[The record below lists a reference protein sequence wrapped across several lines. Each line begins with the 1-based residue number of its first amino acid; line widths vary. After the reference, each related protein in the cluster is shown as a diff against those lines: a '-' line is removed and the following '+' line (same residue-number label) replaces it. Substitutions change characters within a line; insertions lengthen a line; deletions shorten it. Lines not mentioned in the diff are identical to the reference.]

1 MEFLI
6 DIEGL
11 NIGPHDVKKVQL
23 KPLDRNN
30 TSFGNKNGEII
41 ETINHTMTSVL
52 LTNLKESSGT
62 KFILPK
68 KMFPGLYQKIDV
80 EFEDGLKNENDVRD
94 IDMGDALI
102 KTATRCR
109 RASSKAV
116 SKRNKRRIIKRNF
129 EMKTSAIKRNQVKN
143 NTMKKIERQRKRVI
157 REKKESK
164 IQRKRN
170 NKKTMKIMNQKL
182 ASFRI

>member
-1 MEFLI
+1 MELL
-6 DIEGL
+6 IEGL
-11 NIGPHDVKKVQL
+11 NIGPHEVKKVQL

-30 TSFGNKNGEII
+30 TSFGNNNGETA
-41 ETINHTMTSVL
+41 ETIN
-52 LTNLKESSGT
+52 TNLKESSGT

-68 KMFPGLYQKIDV
+68 KMFPGLYQKTDV
-80 EFEDGLKNENDVRD
+80 EFEDGLKNENEIRD
-94 IDMGDALI
+94 IDMDNSLI
-102 KTATRCR
+102 KNANRCR
-109 RASSKAV
+109 RASSKADV
-116 SKRNKRRIIKRNF
+116 KRNKRRIAKRNV
-129 EMKTSAIKRNQVKN
+129 ELKTSAIKRNQVKN

-157 REKKESK
+157 REKKENK

>member
-1 MEFLI
+1 MELL
-6 DIEGL
+6 IEGL
-11 NIGPHDVKKVQL
+11 NIGPNEVKKVQL

-30 TSFGNKNGEII
+30 TSFGNNNGESA
-41 ETINHTMTSVL
+41 ETINHGMANVL

-68 KMFPGLYQKIDV
+68 KMFPGLYQKTDV
-80 EFEDGLKNENDVRD
+80 EFEDGLKNENEIRD
-94 IDMGDALI
+94 IDMDNSFI
-102 KTATRCR
+102 KNANRCR
-109 RASSKAV
+109 RASSKAG
-116 SKRNKRRIIKRNF
+116 SKRNKRRIAKRNV

-157 REKKESK
+157 REKKENK

>member
-1 MEFLI
+1 M
-6 DIEGL
+6 
-11 NIGPHDVKKVQL
+11 
-23 KPLDRNN
+23 
-30 TSFGNKNGEII
+30 
-41 ETINHTMTSVL
+41 
-52 LTNLKESSGT
+52 
-62 KFILPK
+62 LPK

-80 EFEDGLKNENDVRD
+80 EFEEGLKNENEIRD
-94 IDMGDALI
+94 IDMDNALI

-109 RASSKAV
+109 RASSKTI
-116 SKRNKRRIIKRNF
+116 SKRNKRRIAKRNV
-129 EMKTSAIKRNQVKN
+129 EMKTSEIKRNQVKN

-164 IQRKRN
+164 IQRKRS

>member
-1 MEFLI
+1 MEFL
-6 DIEGL
+6 IEGL
-11 NIGPHDVKKVQL
+11 NIGPHEVKKVQL

-30 TSFGNKNGEII
+30 TPFGNNNGKITEKL
-41 ETINHTMTSVL
+41 NHGISSVL
-52 LTNLKESSGT
+52 LTNLKETGGT

-80 EFEDGLKNENDVRD
+80 EFEDGLKNENEISD
-94 IDMGDALI
+94 IDMDNALI

-109 RASSKAV
+109 RASSKAD
-116 SKRNKRRIIKRNF
+116 SKRNKRRTAKRNV

-143 NTMKKIERQRKRVI
+143 NTIKKIERQRKRVI

-164 IQRKRN
+164 IQRKRG